1 MTIWLRTCALGAVG
15 GGLAHWAGFP
25 SDWLLGAMLVVA
37 LFAMLGLEVRLPKSL
52 LPPIQACLG
61 VAVGLRL
68 EFDFPGLAS
77 LLFSVA
83 GLLLCLATQIP
94 LGQYLLRRL
103 GWSHQEAVMG
113 ASPGALSVM
122 AALATRLDNPIRVIL
137 SQTVRVIAL
146 VATVSAVMLLEWVP
160 AVDTPVSRVLTL
172 PESLLLVLATWVVGK
187 GTAWLRVPASY
198 ILAGVC
204 LSAAYAAWL
213 GASSVPVTGLIPVSM
228 VLLGALVGSRL
239 KPLPAREMGQLLLI
253 GLLVSL
259 SSSVIALGWAVIV
272 AWWLN
277 LPVFQVW
284 LAYAP
289 GAVEAMI
296 YLALVTGLDPSWVIF
311 HHVLRIVLL
320 GISAGWLMRR
330 AGSGGLIN
338 NEKGKA

>member
-1 MTIWLRTCALGAVG
+1 MMIWLRTCALGAAG

-25 SDWLLGAMLVVA
+25 SDWLLGAMLMVA
-37 LFAMLGLEVRLPKSL
+37 LCTLLGLEVRLPRAL

-68 EFDFPGLAS
+68 EFDFPGPAS
-77 LLFSVA
+77 LLISVA

-94 LGQYLLRRL
+94 LGQYLLRRQ
-103 GWSHQEAVMG
+103 GWSPQEAAMG

-160 AVDTPVSRVLTL
+160 VVDTQVSRMLTL
-172 PESLLLVLATWVVGK
+172 AESLLLVLAAWVVGK
-187 GTAWLRVPASY
+187 GAALLRVPASY
-198 ILAGVC
+198 ILAGVL

-213 GASSVPVTGLIPVSM
+213 GASSVPATGLIPVSM

-239 KPLPAREMGQLLLI
+239 KRLPAREMGQLLLI
-253 GLLVSL
+253 GLLISL
-259 SSSVIALGWAVIV
+259 SSSVIALGWAAIV
-272 AWWLN
+272 AWWLQ

-296 YLALVTGLDPSWVIF
+296 YLALVTGLEPSWVIF

-320 GISAGWLMRR
+320 GITAGWLMRR
-330 AGSGGLIN
+330 AGGSIN

>member
-1 MTIWLRTCALGAVG
+1 MTVWLRTALLGAAG

-25 SDWLLGAMLVVA
+25 SDWLLGAMLLVA
-37 LFAMLGLEVRLPKSL
+37 GATMLGLEVALPQRL
-52 LPPIQACLG
+52 LPLIQACLG

-68 EFDFPGLAS
+68 ELNLPGLAS
-77 LLFSVA
+77 LTISVA

-94 LGQYLLRRL
+94 LGQYLLQRL
-103 GWSHQEAVMG
+103 GWSRQEAAMG

-122 AALATRLDNPIRVIL
+122 AALATQLDNPIRVIL

-146 VATVSAVMLLEWVP
+146 VSTVSAAMVLEWVP
-160 AVDTPVSRVLTL
+160 LAPTPASLSLSAPAT
-172 PESLLLVLATWVVGK
+172 LLLVALAWSG
-187 GTAWLRVPASY
+187 GQLLARLRVPASH
-198 ILAGVC
+198 ILAGVVIAGVW
-204 LSAAYAAWL
+204 AARL
-213 GASSVPVTGLIPVSM
+213 GEPALPVDGLIPVSM

-239 KPLPAREMGQLLLI
+239 RPLPAREMAGLLVA

-259 SSSVIALGWAVIV
+259 SSSVVSLVWAGLV
-272 AWWLN
+272 AWWLE

-296 YLALVTGLDPSWVIF
+296 YLALVTGLEPSWVIF

-320 GISAGWLMRR
+320 GMTAGWLMRR
-330 AGSGGLIN
+330 AGVQRCS
-338 NEKGKA
+338 

>member
-1 MTIWLRTCALGAVG
+1 MTVWLRTALLGAAG

-25 SDWLLGAMLVVA
+25 SDWLLGAMLLVA
-37 LFAMLGLEVRLPKSL
+37 GATMLGLEVALPRRL
-52 LPPIQACLG
+52 LPLIQACLG

-68 EFDFPGLAS
+68 ELNLPGLAS
-77 LLFSVA
+77 LTISVA

-94 LGQYLLRRL
+94 LGQYLLHRL
-103 GWSHQEAVMG
+103 GWSRQEAAMG

-122 AALATRLDNPIRVIL
+122 AALATKLDNPIRVIL

-146 VATVSAVMLLEWVP
+146 VSTVSAVMVLEWVP
-160 AVDTPVSRVLTL
+160 LAPTPASLSLSAPATL
-172 PESLLLVLATWVVGK
+172 ALVALAWAGGQLLAR
-187 GTAWLRVPASY
+187 LRVPASH
-198 ILAGVC
+198 ILAGV
-204 LSAAYAAWL
+204 LVAGAGAAWL
-213 GASSVPVTGLIPVSM
+213 GEPALPVAGLIPVSM

-239 KPLPAREMGQLLLI
+239 RPLPAREMAGLLVA

-259 SSSVIALGWAVIV
+259 SSSLVSLLWAGLV
-272 AWWLN
+272 AWWLE

-296 YLALVTGLDPSWVIF
+296 YLALVTGLEPSWVIF

-320 GISAGWLMRR
+320 GMTAGWLMRR
-330 AGSGGLIN
+330 AGVHQPG
-338 NEKGKA
+338 A